1 MTRARIIATF
11 VVATVVGLLLVFAVG
26 VEPTFAIAWGVL
38 AGVFVL
44 CAQLVIPDD
53 PRGDAPDIP
62 AGPERRGT
70 AIARMAWSLNPRTGE
85 AGELIT
91 RRVRAILRH
100 RLLRAGLDTDTPADR
115 PQIDALLGADLWARM
130 TAPGTKRQDIEQ
142 ALEAIHRLSPSK
154 ENQ

>member
-11 VVATVVGLLLVFAVG
+11 IVAAIVGLLLVFAVG

-53 PRGDAPDIP
+53 PRGDAPDTP

-70 AIARMAWSLNPRTGE
+70 AISRMAWSLNPRTGE

-100 RLLRAGLDTDTPADR
+100 RLRRVGLDTDAPADR
-115 PQIDALLGADLWARM
+115 SQIDALLGAGLWTRM
-130 TAPGTKRQDIEQ
+130 TTPGTKRQDIEQ
-142 ALEAIHRLSPSK
+142 ALEAISRLSPDR